1 MKTTFLGMVALAA
14 IIAVPSLSLAATF
27 AYVNQSG
34 EVMTTEAASA
44 NEALM
49 TAPNLGT
56 HSGVMLINSS
66 TDSEVV
72 GDRVNGV

>member
-1 MKTTFLGMVALAA
+1 MAALAA

-27 AYVNQSG
+27 AYVNQAG
-34 EVMTTEAASA
+34 EVMTTEAATPSA
-44 NEALM
+44 AIM
-49 TAPNLGT
+49 TAPNIGT